1 MLNAKEENGDTSLR
15 IPIDPTWV
23 RLTDWKSKLSKKV
36 GKILSYSDVINM
48 ALDALEREFQKKRE
62 GTKK

>member
-1 MLNAKEENGDTSLR
+1 MLNEKKENGDTSLR
-15 IPIDPTWV
+15 IPIDPTWI

-48 ALDALEREFQKKRE
+48 ALDTLEREFSRE
-62 GTKK
+62 KGGN